1 MKKFYIVTRL
11 TLIFSICLYFG
22 AASPSL
28 AIADDFISGSVAPQE
43 TIVAYLE
50 SPDGEI
56 KPIEGQL
63 VSELKALNA
72 GNDQSATYVFSVS
85 PSDLE
90 LTKAQFDGS
99 YAVKAYLTIY
109 YRTQNN
115 GSSVL
120 LTGVSGHWTFYDQS
134 VRVTNVRLRY
144 GCDDVNVQGRQSRE
158 IASVSNYFSYDT
170 GYQTYV
176 LAASGVAGANIVVS
190 MQHGTVGRTWSMF
203 VQNTYC
209 NGYASWFNTR

>member
-1 MKKFYIVTRL
+1 M
-11 TLIFSICLYFG
+11 
-22 AASPSL
+22 

-99 YAVKAYLTIY
+99 YA
-109 YRTQNN
+109 
-115 GSSVL
+115 
-120 LTGVSGHWTFYDQS
+120 
-134 VRVTNVRLRY
+134 
-144 GCDDVNVQGRQSRE
+144 GRIS
-158 IASVSNYFSYDT
+158 ILSA
-170 GYQTYV
+170 
-176 LAASGVAGANIVVS
+176 
-190 MQHGTVGRTWSMF
+190 
-203 VQNTYC
+203 
-209 NGYASWFNTR
+209 TRSAIS

>member
-90 LTKAQFDGS
+90 LG
-99 YAVKAYLTIY
+99 
-109 YRTQNN
+109 
-115 GSSVL
+115 G
-120 LTGVSGHWTFYDQS
+120 
-134 VRVTNVRLRY
+134 
-144 GCDDVNVQGRQSRE
+144 
-158 IASVSNYFSYDT
+158 
-170 GYQTYV
+170 
-176 LAASGVAGANIVVS
+176 LA
-190 MQHGTVGRTWSMF
+190 F
-203 VQNTYC
+203 
-209 NGYASWFNTR
+209 